1 MNRDCKNYA
10 FCDLRKLNRG
20 KWYCMN
26 PQVSVFSLPVPE
38 DKPCFTPRKGSVRN
52 NNVKVD

>member
-1 MNRDCKNYA
+1 MSRDCKDCA
-10 FCDLRKLNRG
+10 FCNLKKLNCG

-26 PQVSVFSLPVPE
+26 PDVSVFNLPVPE